1 MDNNQDSQQELLPKI
16 SITINEQYY
25 DEFYDKDGNTNDT
38 FVNDLLKMESKN
50 NCKTE
55 IGHVNSLKKDT
66 NDSSKFSLDS
76 NDILSISS
84 SKKDKDEK
92 KKEKKKKKNMKGNGG
107 CEKDSIFINL
117 KESDEE
123 SDDSS
128 DKIIKN
134 ISNRY
139 FIRQIK
145 IQEENAKIDASLNDS
160 SIAHK
165 KDLMNE
171 LGKLDE
177 KNKNKILPKT
187 YYKAASNLVK
197 CIESEAENK
206 YKCKLK
212 YICNKNLNEK
222 IFEKE
227 KILKENI
234 RDLFLGEFSLLDP
247 QQKIEA
253 EKEKETLLNMEK
265 EKNKNKFNKLESLFN
280 VKIEDIKRMYLHNS
294 RYASYGNASF
304 LIKEFKTFK
313 DDHGECGR
321 EKILDIPNLL
331 LNSKTTDIN
340 YFNSNKKIFNVG
352 LNSIYSFFSDYVK
365 KKYKIQLV
373 EPTLCHICNYTT
385 KSYED
390 IFKKK
395 LKFIF
400 DTIETKRKI
409 KDENNSSIIDE
420 ILKKEGKEEKEGNR
434 MLNVLLNSITIYE
447 VMRDYINDQKINK
460 KKDNNGNEFEYRLD
474 KTYSDLDFPD
484 CSKEKME
491 LRKKKFIDLLE
502 GKIKSRKSKK
512 KTKLGEKKILGKKAK
527 RS

>member
-1 MDNNQDSQQELLPKI
+1 MDNNQDSQQEPQPKI

-38 FVNDLLKMESKN
+38 FANELMKMESKN

-66 NDSSKFSLDS
+66 NGSSKFSLDS

-84 SKKDKDEK
+84 SKNEKDEK
-92 KKEKKKKKNMKGNGG
+92 KKEKKLKGNGG

-134 ISNRY
+134 ISNGY
-139 FIRQIK
+139 SFRQIK

-165 KDLMNE
+165 KDLKFE

-212 YICNKNLNEK
+212 YICNKNLNKK

-234 RDLFLGEFSLLDP
+234 RDLFLGEFSILDP

-280 VKIEDIKRMYLHNS
+280 VKIEDIKRIYLNNS
-294 RYASYGNASF
+294 PYVSYGNASF

-313 DDHGECGR
+313 DDHDECGR

-331 LNSKTTDIN
+331 LNSKTIN
-340 YFNSNKKIFNVG
+340 YFNSNKKILNAG
-352 LNSIYSFFSDYVK
+352 LNSIYSFFSDCVQ

-409 KDENNSSIIDE
+409 KGENNSSIIDE
-420 ILKKEGKEEKEGNR
+420 ILEKEEKEEKEGNR
-434 MLNVLLNSITIYE
+434 MLNVLLNSVTIYE

-474 KTYSDLDFPD
+474 TTYSDLDFPD

-512 KTKLGEKKILGKKAK
+512 KTKLGEIKILGKKIK